1 MSDAWFRPK
10 RLGYG
15 ATPASWQGWLLTAV
29 LTAVLLAIGA
39 LAAKRG
45 EIYLLLMIP
54 VLLGF
59 ALIIAQKTEGGL
71 RWRWNGRRD

>member
-1 MSDAWFRPK
+1 MSEAWFKPK
-10 RLGYG
+10 RFGYG
-15 ATPASWQGWLLTAV
+15 ATPASWQGWLLTAI
-29 LTAVLLAIGA
+29 LTAILFLIGG

-71 RWRWNGRRD
+71 RWRWRWRRD